1 MDYSIVGLIGS
12 FSFGY
17 IFSSFVRKVID
28 KISDENASKKINLVY
43 SKLLENVY
51 GNRTVFTSRINNTIS
66 LETLIEGEGK
76 VNIMYMMDKK
86 DIALFKND
94 KCIYTSDLVKVD
106 LLDEIVNAIDIQHK
120 DKILDTVNMMG
131 LIFSREDF
139 EKKFNMKVE
148 DMKKGMMYGP
158 PMEIYDIDKMIND
171 DEIDF
176 DIDYILDRISEV
188 GIENLTPDEKE
199 FLDNYNN
206 N

>member
-1 MDYSIVGLIGS
+1 MVYSIIALGAFCLGFV
-12 FSFGY
+12 FSHLLTKFMSNMEDKKA
-17 IFSSFVRKVID
+17 IKKVNDIY
-28 KISDENASKKINLVY
+28 K
-43 SKLLENVY
+43 KLLENVY
-51 GNRTVFTSRINNTIS
+51 GNRTVFTSRINNSIS

-76 VNIMYMMDKK
+76 VNVMYMMDKK

-106 LLDEIVNAIDIQHK
+106 LLDEIVTAIDIQHK

-148 DMKKGMMYGP
+148 DMKRGMYGP
-158 PMEIYDIDKMIND
+158 MEVYDIDKMISD

-176 DIDYILDRISEV
+176 DIDYILDRINAV
-188 GIENLTPDEKE
+188 GIDNLTPDEKE

>member
-1 MDYSIVGLIGS
+1 MGYSVWQVIGA
-12 FSFGY
+12 FCIGY

-106 LLDEIVNAIDIQHK
+106 LLDEIVTAIDIQHK

>member
-1 MDYSIVGLIGS
+1 MVYSIIALGAFCLGFV
-12 FSFGY
+12 FSHLLT
-17 IFSSFVRKVID
+17 KVMSNIED
-28 KISDENASKKINLVY
+28 GKVTKKVNDIY
-43 SKLLENVY
+43 TKLLENVY

-76 VNIMYMMDKK
+76 VNVMYMMDKK

-106 LLDEIVNAIDIQHK
+106 LLDEIVTAIDIHHK

-158 PMEIYDIDKMIND
+158 MELYDIDKMISE
-171 DEIDF
+171 DEIYF
-176 DIDYILDRISEV
+176 DIDYILDRINAV
-188 GIENLTPDEKE
+188 GIENLTPDEKD